1 MKDSKN
7 SSMSLRWKIA
17 QAAEIRW
24 WQNYLKNK
32 PTTEYAEWK
41 VQYWET
47 LLAETG
53 IEIKN
58 TDQSRSLGEGVRLLD
73 AGCGPAGIF
82 MIFKTQNVDALD
94 PLLNDYEAKL
104 PHFKKSLYPNVHF
117 YNQSLESFDRKNEY
131 DAVFCLNAIN
141 HVADLDK
148 SFDILVDSV
157 KPGGH
162 LVVSIDAHNFS
173 LFKKVFQAIPG
184 DILHPHQFDL
194 AEYTDM
200 LTSRGC
206 VLEKTILKKKE
217 FIFNYYILALKKV

>member
-1 MKDSKN
+1 
-7 SSMSLRWKIA
+7 MSLRWKIA

-41 VQYWET
+41 IQYWET
-47 LLAETG
+47 LLAEIG
-53 IEIKN
+53 IFDFNNVPKYEIQNPKF
-58 TDQSRSLGEGVRLLD
+58 TEGVRILD

-82 MIFKTQNVDALD
+82 MIFKNQNVDALD

-117 YNQSLESFDRKNEY
+117 YNQPLESFDRKNEY
-131 DAVFCLNAIN
+131 DAVFCFNAIN
-141 HVADLDK
+141 HVADLQK

-157 KPGGH
+157 KPEGH
-162 LVVSIDAHNFS
+162 LVVSIDAHNYSF
-173 LFKKVFQAIPG
+173 LKTIFQAIPG
-184 DILHPHQFDL
+184 DVLHPHQFDL

-206 VLEKTILKKKE
+206 TLEKTILKKKE
-217 FIFNYYILALKKV
+217 FIFNYYILVLKKI